1 MFRLL
6 DFFPTFGI
14 AFGLVARVDEVRYV
28 LRSNPMSS
36 IFFEFIFASFF
47 YINLYTVSLIK
58 LCSSSRSKKF
68 GNEKEFRSFEMKNTR
83 VLLFR
88 G

>member
-28 LRSNPMSS
+28 LRSNFQCLR
-36 IFFEFIFASFF
+36 FFSNFIFASYGF
-47 YINLYTVSLIK
+47 VD
-58 LCSSSRSKKF
+58 
-68 GNEKEFRSFEMKNTR
+68 
-83 VLLFR
+83 
-88 G
+88 